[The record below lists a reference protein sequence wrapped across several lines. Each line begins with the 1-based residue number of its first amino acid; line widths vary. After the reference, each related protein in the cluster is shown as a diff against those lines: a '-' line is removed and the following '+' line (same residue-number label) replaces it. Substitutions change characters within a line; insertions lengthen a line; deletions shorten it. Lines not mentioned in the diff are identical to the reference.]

1 MAPRLPATVTPPVTP
16 TTTVPANVP
25 RLPKSLQTPV
35 ATTPTPTPT
44 VPAGIPRLPKSL
56 QPATAAPSAQKTF
69 TVQGP
74 PAPGTTREDL
84 TKATIDYFI
93 GFDGDKVQGPPAP
106 GTTQKDLI
114 EASRNMRIA
123 SLGALREGASEG
135 QVQSIVDQ
143 DADTGLLGKIINF
156 DIIPDTIPLTRFLP
170 KRGDTNIGLP
180 GPKKFNPISTAILP
194 TLNVLDTGRRTVLS
208 TLKEVGDEVAVWR
221 GTRGRGVGINP
232 ATGNPYRSGEGGFD
246 IGDWW
251 EQVTNT
257 KEPIGYGD
265 LVGNIVDPNSL
276 GGKGRWVNRSIGFF
290 GDVILDPITWVS
302 GPGGLVKS
310 GADAAI
316 TSAAKTAAR
325 ETAEAAAR
333 KAAQTAADIL
343 ADTATTAAQKAA
355 AQAAAGTTARAAAKA
370 AAEETAALAAAKTAQ
385 QTAPRR
391 VLGART
397 REEMAQIA
405 REARDAAIASG
416 DTKIASVLT
425 DDVIGDIATRGYSAI
440 RGPVADALGVRGGL
454 RTINPISVFTKG
466 DVQKVV
472 IPGTEMLTNAIGSTL
487 TAIRIGKGSEI
498 TRGLNTPV
506 IRNVVNTINKGFVG
520 TEVGRRIVNGVTPTG
535 EGGLWG
541 SEAVS
546 NMRRALRTGQT
557 VDERTGQVRKLLGAE
572 AEDYVKLLA
581 QDRAY
586 RLMFAEASTNSI
598 RLLMPILG
606 DPNFFRYSN
615 EVSNLLETPAI
626 SAILSDGTI
635 DIAEKTA
642 RVSAALGAPV
652 DQQLVQYANDLRRV
666 GDEFYEQANFL
677 NQRQQLAAGIPMD
690 AVKDLPKNTNWFPHV
705 LSDKARV
712 AIDRNKIP
720 EQALK
725 EATGFDRTYAL
736 AGSNPRT
743 IVPGD
748 IFFGYKIK
756 PEDMAGGIARL
767 NEIARQYGKLKFDF
781 FETNAEAAFTRYA
794 QGFAKDTA
802 FTNWIY
808 NMALASGSSTR
819 TAPTTS
825 RYLGVAGR
833 LRPEGGVFAG
843 KGFGNDIIQSTVK
856 TVPAK
861 PPSTIQGF
869 TNAVEDVI
877 SPARLEKLSK
887 RPELVAKVNEVI
899 TNLETLRKR
908 FPKDMS
914 KVPDGF
920 ELWRDDINY
929 AINQLELQIRD
940 LERTV
945 PLEAGFPTPTD
956 IGFGPVLS
964 SEADA
969 LYTSLLNEANGLA
982 LDVASV
988 RPDMWINI
996 LPQYVDG
1003 FNSLLR
1009 VNSQKYPGLLAQPE
1023 IQELLSN
1030 VRRLEDPAVAKA
1042 AAIAF
1047 NRTTGMFK
1055 AWVTATPG
1063 FHSRNMLSNM
1073 FFMASAGAKFENV
1086 NEASEFFRSF
1096 RLYIKNRGLDDA
1108 ITGDT
1113 LSAAIESLSG
1123 RYAVDPRGA
1132 EFAAR
1137 EIASGPLVG
1146 AAGAGRSIDRTLLD
1160 YFKSPEFIENY
1171 LGIKGKTFMNLLSEG
1186 VDGPNY
1192 NKWLN
1197 ASQELAT
1204 TYEAAKAS
1212 GLGQIGEIFEG
1223 AARPGISGR
1232 QNLSPTVAGKVSRT
1246 LGKPL
1251 AWSRRAGGFI
1261 EDWSRFALTFD
1272 GLKQGLTPEQASART
1287 SKYLID
1293 YQDLSSADRAIKQ
1306 IVPFWMWSSRSFPL
1320 IVESMWINPRA
1331 YQTYNNLARNL
1342 QSEEGEGFRPS
1353 YLQSA
1358 VGLRDNLLFNPD
1370 FGFQRQ
1376 EEGLANL
1383 TDPSSILGG
1392 VTPLLRA
1399 PIEARIN
1406 QRFGIGGQVYSP
1418 YFSEPAQAQL
1428 RYVAEQLVPQLGAA
1442 EKYLTVAAAA
1452 ATVLSLTPKDQS
1464 TIIDVLNKGDF
1475 AGKAASALQNIEFK
1489 VGNETLFKVGKPG
1502 YIEETEGQLTN
1513 QEALNKLFS
1522 FFGVPVTFLQDYQQV
1537 QAMKDIIEQLEQLK
1551 SREKNK

>member
-16 TTTVPANVP
+16 TTTVPASLP

-114 EASRNMRIA
+114 EASRNLRIA

-135 QVQSIVDQ
+135 QVQSIIDQ

-156 DIIPDTIPLTRFLP
+156 DLIPGKL
-170 KRGDTNIGLP
+170 
-180 GPKKFNPISTAILP
+180 KFNPISTAILP

-251 EQVTNT
+251 DQVTNT

-265 LVGNIVDPNSL
+265 LMGNIVDPNSL

-310 GADAAI
+310 GADAAV

-333 KAAQTAADIL
+333 KAAQTAADIA
-343 ADTATTAAQKAA
+343 ADTAATAAQKAA

-405 REARDAAIASG
+405 REAREAAIASG

-425 DDVIGDIATRGYSAI
+425 DDVIGNIATRGYSGI

-454 RTINPISVFTKG
+454 RTINPISAFTKG
-466 DVQKVV
+466 DIQKVV

-487 TAIRIGKGSEI
+487 TAIRIGKGSPVAK
-498 TRGLNTPV
+498 GLNTPV
-506 IRNVVNTINKGFVG
+506 IRNVVVTMSKGFVG
-520 TEVGRRIVNGVTPTG
+520 TEVGRKIVNGVTPTG

-557 VDERTGQVRKLLGAE
+557 VDELTGQVRKLAGAE

-581 QDRAY
+581 LDRAY

-677 NQRQQLAAGIPMD
+677 SQRQQLQAGIPWD

-756 PEDMAGGIARL
+756 PEDMAGGIRRL

-808 NMALASGSSTR
+808 NMALAGKD
-819 TAPTTS
+819 
-825 RYLGVAGR
+825 
-833 LRPEGGVFAG
+833 EGVFAG

-869 TNAVEDVI
+869 TNAVEDVL

-887 RPELVAKVNEVI
+887 RPELVAKVNEII

-914 KVPDGF
+914 KIPDGF

-1023 IQELLSN
+1023 IQELLTN
-1030 VRRLEDPAVAKA
+1030 VKRLEDPAVAKA

-1073 FFMASAGAKFENV
+1073 FFMASAGAKFENID
-1086 NEASEFFRSF
+1086 EASEFFRSF

-1113 LSAAIESLSG
+1113 MSGAIETLSG
-1123 RYAVDPRGA
+1123 LYAAVPREA

-1137 EIASGPLVG
+1137 ELVSGTLISGEKVLPG
-1146 AAGAGRSIDRTLLD
+1146 AVRSIDKTLLD

-1171 LGIKGKTFMNLLSEG
+1171 LGIKGKTFDNIFAEG

-1232 QNLSPTVAGKVSRT
+1232 QRLESTIPAKISR
-1246 LGKPL
+1246 GAAKPL
-1251 AWSRRAGGFI
+1251 AWSRRVGGFI

-1293 YQDLSSADRAIKQ
+1293 YQDLSSVDRSIKQ
-1306 IVPFWMWSSRSFPL
+1306 IIPFWMWSSRSFPL

-1358 VGLRDNLLFNPD
+1358 VGLRGNLLFNPD

-1383 TDPSSILGG
+1383 TDPNSILGAI
-1392 VTPLLRA
+1392 TPVLRA

>member
-1 MAPRLPATVTPPVTP
+1 MVPRLPATVTPPVTP
-16 TTTVPANVP
+16 TTTVPASLP
-25 RLPKSLQTPV
+25 RLPKSLQAPV

-135 QVQSIVDQ
+135 QVQSIIDQ

-156 DIIPDTIPLTRFLP
+156 DIIPDTIPLTRFIP
-170 KRGDTNIGLP
+170 GRGDTNIGLP

-251 EQVTNT
+251 DQVTNT

-265 LVGNIVDPNSL
+265 LMGNIVDPNSL

-310 GADAAI
+310 GADAAV

-325 ETAEAAAR
+325 ETAELAAR
-333 KAAQTAADIL
+333 EAAQTAANIA
-343 ADTATTAAQKAA
+343 ADTAATAAQKAA

-677 NQRQQLAAGIPMD
+677 SQRQQLEAGIPMD

-756 PEDMAGGIARL
+756 PEDMAGGIKRL

-808 NMALASGSSTR
+808 NMALAGKD
-819 TAPTTS
+819 
-825 RYLGVAGR
+825 
-833 LRPEGGVFAG
+833 GGVFAG

-869 TNAVEDVI
+869 TNAVEDVL

-988 RPDMWINI
+988 RPDMWINV

-1023 IQELLSN
+1023 IQELLTN
-1030 VRRLEDPAVAKA
+1030 VRRLEDPGVAKA

-1073 FFMASAGAKFENV
+1073 FFMASAGAKFENID
-1086 NEASEFFRSF
+1086 EASEFFRSF

-1108 ITGDT
+1108 ITGET
-1113 LSAAIESLSG
+1113 MSGAIESLSG
-1123 RYAVDPRGA
+1123 LYAAVPREA

-1137 EIASGPLVG
+1137 ELVSGGTLISGDKLLPG
-1146 AAGAGRSIDRTLLD
+1146 AVRSIDKTLLD
-1160 YFKSPEFIENY
+1160 YFKSPEFISGY
-1171 LGIKGKTFMNLLSEG
+1171 VGIKGKTFDDLLREG

-1232 QNLSPTVAGKVSRT
+1232 QKLSPTVAGKISRT

-1287 SKYLID
+1287 AKYLID
-1293 YQDLSSADRAIKQ
+1293 YQDLSSVDRAIKQ

-1358 VGLRDNLLFNPD
+1358 VGLRGNLLFNPD

-1383 TDPSSILGG
+1383 TDPNSILGAI
-1392 VTPLLRA
+1392 TPVLRA